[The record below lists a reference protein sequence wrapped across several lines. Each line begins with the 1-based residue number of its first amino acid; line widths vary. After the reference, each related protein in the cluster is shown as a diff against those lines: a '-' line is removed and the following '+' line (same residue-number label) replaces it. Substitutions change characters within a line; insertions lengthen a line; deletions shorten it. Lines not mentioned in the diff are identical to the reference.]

1 MNVNRI
7 LASFIQSV
15 TPISHKARRESL
27 RSAVQSCIENQT
39 LTVTGIGRGIAGTA
53 KEKHRIKRADR
64 LLSNRWMQIERP
76 LVYAAITRLLISHL
90 PRPVIHIDWSDL
102 DACRGNY
109 LLRASLAFKGRALT
123 LYEQVYPLSKKE
135 KPAENQR
142 FLQRLKDI
150 LPAHCCP
157 IVVTDSG
164 FKVPWF
170 KLVQQQGWDFVGR
183 IRGNSMCHTTD
194 YGWLS
199 CQVLFK
205 KARKQARA
213 FSDSKLTHQSEYPA
227 QLILH
232 KKTIKGRTKV
242 TKLGEKSRASCSLD
256 ESRSA
261 REPWLLATSLKVG
274 NVTSIQYVIA
284 AYRSR
289 MQIEEAFRDNKS
301 ARYGLSLDW
310 QGCKC
315 PERLAVLVLI
325 GTLAHTLLIFIG
337 LSGVSAGLHRQF
349 QANTIKHRAVL
360 SYTYLALR
368 MINRK
373 LTQIR
378 QRDWLNGIREF
389 RQTTASFRDDLHA

>member
-1 MNVNRI
+1 MNVSRI
-7 LASFIQSV
+7 LASFIRNV
-15 TPISHKARRESL
+15 TPISHKTRRESL

-39 LTVTGIGRGIAGTA
+39 LTVTGIGRGIAGNT
-53 KEKHRIKRADR
+53 KEKHRIKQADR
-64 LLSNRWMQIERP
+64 LLSNPWMQIERP
-76 LVYAAITRLLISHL
+76 LAYAALTRLLISHL

-142 FLQRLKDI
+142 FLEQLKDM
-150 LPAHCCP
+150 LPANCKP
-157 IVVTDSG
+157 IIVTDSG

-170 KLVQQQGWDFVGR
+170 KLIEQQGWDFVGR

-205 KARKQARA
+205 KARKQPKA
-213 FSDSKLTHQSEYPA
+213 FAGSKLTLQSEHPA
-227 QLILH
+227 HLVLH
-232 KKTIKGRTKV
+232 KKTIKGRRKM

-261 REPWLLATSLKVG
+261 REPWLLATSLSVDNSK
-274 NVTSIQYVIA
+274 SIQKIIS

-289 MQIEEAFRDNKS
+289 MQIEESFRDNKS

-337 LSGVSAGLHRQF
+337 LSGISAGLHRQF
-349 QANTIKHRAVL
+349 QANTTQHRSVL

-368 MINRK
+368 MIGRN
-373 LTQIR
+373 LDHIR
-378 QRDWLNGIREF
+378 RRDWLSGIREF
-389 RQTTASFRDDLHA
+389 RKITASYGDDLHA

>member
-1 MNVNRI
+1 MNVSRI
-7 LASFIQSV
+7 LASFIQNV
-15 TPISHKARRESL
+15 TPISHKTRRESL
-27 RSAVQSCIENQT
+27 RAAVQSCVENQT
-39 LTVTGIGRGIAGTA
+39 LTVTGIGRGIAGNT

-64 LLSNRWMQIERP
+64 LLSNPWMQIERP
-76 LVYAAITRLLISHL
+76 LVYAALTRLLISHL

-142 FLQRLKDI
+142 FLEQLKDM
-150 LPAHCCP
+150 LPVNCRP
-157 IVVTDSG
+157 IIVTDSG

-170 KLVQQQGWDFVGR
+170 QLIQQQGWDFVGR

-194 YGWLS
+194 YGWQS

-205 KARKQARA
+205 KAKKQPKT
-213 FSDSKLTHQSEYPA
+213 FSSSKLTLQSKYPA

-232 KKTIKGRTKV
+232 KKTIKGRSKM

-261 REPWLLATSLKVG
+261 REPWLLATSLRVDNSK
-274 NVTSIQYVIA
+274 SIQQVIS

-289 MQIEEAFRDNKS
+289 MQIEESFRDNKS
-301 ARYGLSLDW
+301 VRYGLRLDW

-349 QANTIKHRAVL
+349 QANTTQHRAVL
-360 SYTYLALR
+360 SYSYLALR
-368 MINRK
+368 MIGRN
-373 LTQIR
+373 LDHIR
-378 QRDWLNGIREF
+378 RRDWLSGIHEF
-389 RQTTASFRDDLHA
+389 RQITASYGDDLHA

>member
-1 MNVNRI
+1 MNVSRI
-7 LASFIQSV
+7 LASFIHNV
-15 TPISHKARRESL
+15 TPISHKTRRESL
-27 RSAVQSCIENQT
+27 RCAVQSCIENQT
-39 LTVTGIGRGIAGTA
+39 LTVTGIGRGIAGKT

-76 LVYAAITRLLISHL
+76 LAYAALIRLLIGHL

-123 LYEQVYPLSKKE
+123 LYEQVYPLHKKE

-142 FLQRLKDI
+142 FLEQLKDM
-150 LPAHCCP
+150 LPAHCNP

-170 KLVQQQGWDFVGR
+170 QLVRQQGWDFVGR

-205 KARKQARA
+205 EARKQPKVFA
-213 FSDSKLTHQSEYPA
+213 DSKLTFQNGYPV

-232 KKTIKGRTKV
+232 KKTLKGRSKV
-242 TKLGEKSRASCSLD
+242 TRLGEKSRASCSLD

-261 REPWLLATSLKVG
+261 REPWLLATSLCVDNAK
-274 NVTSIQYVIA
+274 SIQQVIS

-289 MQIEEAFRDNKS
+289 MQIEESFRDNKS

-310 QGCKC
+310 QRCKC
-315 PERLAVLVLI
+315 PARLAVLVMI

-337 LSGVSAGLHRQF
+337 LSGVSAGLHRQY
-349 QANTIKHRAVL
+349 QANTTRNKAVL
-360 SYTYLALR
+360 SYAYLALR
-368 MINRK
+368 MVGRK
-373 LTQIR
+373 LKHVR
-378 QRDWLNGIREF
+378 RRDWLSGIHEF
-389 RQTTASFRDDLHA
+389 RQITASYGDDLHA

>member
-1 MNVNRI
+1 MNVSRI
-7 LASFIQSV
+7 LASFIHNV
-15 TPISHKARRESL
+15 TPMSHKTRRESL

-39 LTVTGIGRGIAGTA
+39 LTVTGIGRGIAGKA

-76 LVYAAITRLLISHL
+76 LAYAALIRLLISHL

-123 LYEQVYPLSKKE
+123 LYEQVYPLHKKE

-142 FLQRLKDI
+142 FLEQLKDM
-150 LPAHCCP
+150 LPAHCKP

-170 KLVQQQGWDFVGR
+170 QLVRQQGWDFVGR
-183 IRGNSMCHTTD
+183 IRGNSMCHTSN

-199 CQVLFK
+199 CQILFK
-205 KARKQARA
+205 EARKQPKA
-213 FSDSKLTHQSEYPA
+213 FAGSKLTFQNEYPV

-232 KKTIKGRTKV
+232 KKTVKGRSKMTR
-242 TKLGEKSRASCSLD
+242 LGEKSRASCSLD

-261 REPWLLATSLKVG
+261 REPWLLATSLSVENSK
-274 NVTSIQYVIA
+274 SIQQVIS

-289 MQIEEAFRDNKS
+289 MQIEESFRDNKS
-301 ARYGLSLDW
+301 ARYGLGLDW
-310 QGCKC
+310 QRSKC

-349 QANTIKHRAVL
+349 QANTTLHRAVL
-360 SYTYLALR
+360 SYPYLALR
-368 MINRK
+368 IIGRK
-373 LTQIR
+373 LEHIR
-378 QRDWLNGIREF
+378 RKDWLSGIHEF
-389 RQTTASFRDDLHA
+389 RQITASYGYDLHA